1 MLWKSLVDTKSK
13 SIIRINCRD
22 TKQPTHLEMVKYI
35 HQNYF
40 EQTIDIVNKIVV
52 LLTEDTVY
60 MIMEKYTEILSMRK
74 IELIKK
80 YLFSKVQLLK
90 EVYREADY
98 ES

>member
-13 SIIRINCRD
+13 SIIRIKCGDAKR
-22 TKQPTHLEMVKYI
+22 PTHLEVMKYI

-40 EQTIDIVNKIVV
+40 EQTIDIVNKIEE
-52 LLTEDTVY
+52 LLTEDAVY
-60 MIMEKYTEILSMRK
+60 MIMDKYTEILSMEK

-80 YLFSKVQLLK
+80 YLFSKIQLLK
-90 EVYREADY
+90 EVYEEVDH